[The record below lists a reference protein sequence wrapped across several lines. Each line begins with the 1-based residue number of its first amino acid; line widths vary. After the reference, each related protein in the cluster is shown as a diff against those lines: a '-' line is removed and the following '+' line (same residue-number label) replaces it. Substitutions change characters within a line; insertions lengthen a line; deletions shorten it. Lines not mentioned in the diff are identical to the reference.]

1 MKEGRNEVW
10 KEGNKEGKEE
20 GKDIMKVPQKIK

>member
-1 MKEGRNEVW
+1 MKEGRNQVW
-10 KEGNKEGKEE
+10 KEGNKEGREE